1 MDSLQNNGEQSAKFK
16 RIRRMIITRVLI
28 APFLIVMLVCGV
40 LVYFFAD
47 ALGRKAQGELSR
59 ITDGH
64 RALVD
69 EFLAEQVS
77 ALEFTATTRS
87 FTELSEGDALGALFM
102 DLKSKFPAFE
112 DIGVFDEKGRHAAYV
127 GEYDLEGKDYSN
139 TDWFK
144 AVSRR
149 GVYVSDVFKGYRNVP
164 HFVIAV
170 QRIEGGRPWYLRATI
185 DTAYFSNL
193 VKAVRVGSTGQAFIV
208 NGKGV
213 FQTGLSS
220 GERLEEPDPDWRLY
234 RKADAGVESFTAQ
247 ASDGNTYLYAVGR
260 LQQTGWLL
268 VVRQKATDAYAPLA
282 RAVAVAV
289 IVIALGGGVVV
300 LTAYVLA
307 SGLAGQ
313 LAVVEVEKREM
324 SNKLLAAGK
333 LAEVGEMSA
342 GMAHEI
348 NNPLQVMMA
357 ECYLINDVLNDLEIP
372 DKNLTPAD
380 LSTIRDSMAQISM
393 QISRCSLITQGLL
406 KFARK
411 TDPALHEVDLG
422 DMVEDVVSMVDKR
435 AHIDG
440 VSIAVSAEK
449 GLPRIMSDESQ
460 LQQVFLN
467 LLNNALY
474 AVHNRHGAEIR
485 IEVQQEH
492 NEIVVSVADNGC
504 GIEPENLSKI
514 FLPFFTTK
522 PVGQGTGLGL
532 STCYGIV
539 ERLGGRIEVQSEPGA
554 GTVFTVRMPLS
565 QAHAHPGA

>member
-1 MDSLQNNGEQSAKFK
+1 
-16 RIRRMIITRVLI
+16 
-28 APFLIVMLVCGV
+28 
-40 LVYFFAD
+40 
-47 ALGRKAQGELSR
+47 
-59 ITDGH
+59 
-64 RALVD
+64 
-69 EFLAEQVS
+69 
-77 ALEFTATTRS
+77 
-87 FTELSEGDALGALFM
+87 
-102 DLKSKFPAFE
+102 
-112 DIGVFDEKGRHAAYV
+112 
-127 GEYDLEGKDYSN
+127 
-139 TDWFK
+139 
-144 AVSRR
+144 
-149 GVYVSDVFKGYRNVP
+149 
-164 HFVIAV
+164 
-170 QRIEGGRPWYLRATI
+170 
-185 DTAYFSNL
+185 
-193 VKAVRVGSTGQAFIV
+193 
-208 NGKGV
+208 
-213 FQTGLSS
+213 
-220 GERLEEPDPDWRLY
+220 
-234 RKADAGVESFTAQ
+234 
-247 ASDGNTYLYAVGR
+247 
-260 LQQTGWLL
+260 
-268 VVRQKATDAYAPLA
+268 
-282 RAVAVAV
+282 
-289 IVIALGGGVVV
+289 VVV
-300 LTAYVLA
+300 LTAFVLA

-357 ECYLINDVLNDLEIP
+357 ECYLINDVLNDLDIP

-380 LSTIRDSMAQISM
+380 LSTIRDSMSQISM

-411 TDPALHEVDLG
+411 SDPALHEVDLG
-422 DMVEDVVSMVDKR
+422 DMIEDVVSMVDKR

-440 VSIAVSAEK
+440 VSIVVSAEK

-474 AVHNRHGAEIR
+474 AVHNRPGAEIR
-485 IEVQQEH
+485 IAVQQEH
-492 NEIVVSVADNGC
+492 NEIVVSLADNGC